1 MTFHKRMTAGLV
13 ACCFAAA
20 SVGCTSM
27 KTIHPKTIHP
37 YSDPAAPTFG
47 RLKAGDTVVLQTRDG
62 RRERFVVQRVDGD
75 AIVSPSGKRYTRG
88 DIERLQRRSFSG
100 TKTAF
105 LIGGAVSAAFVAY
118 AMAVASAL
126 STLGG

>member
-62 RRERFVVQRVDGD
+62 RRERFVVQKGRYYAHRL
-75 AIVSPSGKRYTRG
+75 AIGQA
-88 DIERLQRRSFSG
+88 IHARSD
-100 TKTAF
+100 
-105 LIGGAVSAAFVAY
+105 
-118 AMAVASAL
+118 
-126 STLGG
+126 